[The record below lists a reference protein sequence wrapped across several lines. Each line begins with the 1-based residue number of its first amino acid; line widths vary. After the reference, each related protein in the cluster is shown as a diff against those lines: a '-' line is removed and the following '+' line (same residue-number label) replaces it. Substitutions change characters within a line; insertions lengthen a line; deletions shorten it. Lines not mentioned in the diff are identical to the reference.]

1 MSRRDF
7 DLDRYLM
14 NNPIRE
20 ILQQRFVGAYFSKV
34 ARPLSEPFCLEIGC
48 GRGAGARIIIETFQA
63 SKVIGFDVDE
73 GQVKLAKCYLRSR
86 QLKDKVGLFIGD
98 AERLSFPDSTFDA
111 VFDFGV
117 LHHLPN
123 WRAAL
128 REVAR
133 VLKPNGQFFFEEPL
147 KPILDFVLLRSI
159 LNHPK
164 DGLFTACE
172 FSQALKKA
180 RFTISDLKE
189 VDGIFIRGMA
199 YTSDPVAPLAS

>member
-1 MSRRDF
+1 MSVRSF
-7 DLDRYLM
+7 DLDKYLM

-20 ILQQRFVGAYFSKV
+20 MIQRKFVGAYFSKV
-34 ARPLSEPFCLEIGC
+34 AKPLSEPLCLEIGC
-48 GRGAGARIIIETFQA
+48 GRGVGARIIIEAFQA
-63 SKVIGFDVDE
+63 SKVIAFDSDE
-73 GQVKLAKCYLRSR
+73 EQVKLAKRYLRSR
-86 QLKDKVGLFIGD
+86 KLQSKVGLFIGD
-98 AERLSFPDSTFDA
+98 AERLSFPDSIFDA

-117 LHHLPN
+117 LHHLSN

-147 KPILDFVLLRSI
+147 KPILDFVLVRSI
-159 LNHPK
+159 LNHPR

-172 FSQALKKA
+172 FSQELGKA
-180 RFTISDLKE
+180 RFTISDLKQ

>member
-1 MSRRDF
+1 
-7 DLDRYLM
+7 M
-14 NNPIRE
+14 NE
-20 ILQQRFVGAYFSKV
+20 L
-34 ARPLSEPFCLEIGC
+34 
-48 GRGAGARIIIETFQA
+48 
-63 SKVIGFDVDE
+63 
-73 GQVKLAKCYLRSR
+73 LRH
-86 QLKDKVGLFIGD
+86 
-98 AERLSFPDSTFDA
+98 ALSFPDFTFDA

-147 KPILDFVLLRSI
+147 KPILDFVLVRSI
-159 LNHPK
+159 LDHPR
-164 DGLFTACE
+164 DGLFTAFE
-172 FSQALKKA
+172 FSQALEKA

-199 YTSDPVAPLAS
+199 YTSDPVSPLAS